1 MTKKKKRG
9 EKIKGK
15 ENKEKKILRRHTT
28 NPRMKLSIP
37 LERYR
42 RDKFIDTMKSRL

>member
-15 ENKEKKILRRHTT
+15 ENKKKILRRHTR
-28 NPRMKLSIP
+28 NLRIKLSIP

-42 RDKFIDTMKSRL
+42 RDKFINTMKSRL

>member
-15 ENKEKKILRRHTT
+15 ENKEKKILRRHTK